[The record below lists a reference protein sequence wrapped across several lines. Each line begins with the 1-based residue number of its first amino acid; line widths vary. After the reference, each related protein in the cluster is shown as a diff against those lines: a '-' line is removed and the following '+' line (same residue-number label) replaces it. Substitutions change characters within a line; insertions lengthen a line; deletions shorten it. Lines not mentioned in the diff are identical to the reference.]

1 MPIADRAARPNDVR
15 SLEAGTLLLGAGA
28 ILLLVSLFL
37 EWYQPGIDAWEIFE
51 VWDLVL
57 ACLAIGAL
65 VATASRF
72 GVGIVRPAS
81 WTFGPA
87 IAALVIVVYAF
98 LDPPP
103 LIGSPGVDGDPS
115 TGLWLALAAAVLM
128 TAGAVM
134 SVARISVAFHA
145 AGPAGA
151 GDPAARRGAG
161 AAADPAAADPY
172 VAGPGGVVPPA
183 TPGRGPGGLFSRR
196 AGGDPVD
203 PGDPADPVGPAGPAA
218 PGAVPP
224 TEPTRRL

>member
-1 MPIADRAARPNDVR
+1 MPIADGTARPNDVR

-57 ACLAIGAL
+57 AGLAIGAL

-72 GVGIVRPAS
+72 GVGVVRPPS

-87 IAALVIVVYAF
+87 TAALVIVVYAF

-128 TAGAVM
+128 SAGAVM
-134 SVARISVAFHA
+134 SVARISVAFNA
-145 AGPAGA
+145 AGPAAA
-151 GDPAARRGAG
+151 GDPAGRHHAT
-161 AAADPAAADPY
+161 AADPAAADPY
-172 VAGPGGVVPPA
+172 IAGPGGVVPPA
-183 TPGRGPGGLFSRR
+183 APGKGPGGLFTRR
-196 AGGDPVD
+196 AGGNPVD
-203 PGDPADPVGPAGPAA
+203 PGDPAA